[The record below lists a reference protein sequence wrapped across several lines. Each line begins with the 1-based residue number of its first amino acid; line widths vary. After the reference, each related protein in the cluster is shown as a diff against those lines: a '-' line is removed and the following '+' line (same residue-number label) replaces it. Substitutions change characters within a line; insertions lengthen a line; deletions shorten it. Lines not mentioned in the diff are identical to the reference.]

1 MPILSDKN
9 HFEAIKVMSLCLL
22 FTALWLMSLLRVEGQ
37 QQPSLQQGM
46 GVVADTGEWVIV
58 PPVYEGDTLYFLLDR
73 NSPNI
78 TFREFYALK
87 NDRYPHYK
95 WLLKSAACKYE
106 NESIEFA
113 FYCFQGPKKKI
124 GAYYHIERK
133 PLSFLD
139 SITYHDEHWLMYH
152 DRSLLK
158 MVTTFEMTGPVLAP
172 KARILDKGTISNDS
186 ITMYEVILDWREP
199 TQENDYIDG
208 DLINADSI
216 GQKSF

>member
-1 MPILSDKN
+1 MNSILPLT
-9 HFEAIKVMSLCLL
+9 VLL
-22 FTALWLMSLLRVEGQ
+22 LVSLLRVEGQ
-37 QQPSLQQGM
+37 RQPSLPQCM
-46 GVVADTGEWVIV
+46 SIVADTGEWVIV

-124 GAYYHIERK
+124 GAYYHIERE

-172 KARILDKGTISNDS
+172 KARILDKGTISDDS

>member
-1 MPILSDKN
+1 MLSIHHFLFIIL
-9 HFEAIKVMSLCLL
+9 L
-22 FTALWLMSLLRVEGQ
+22 LMSLLHVEGL
-37 QQPSLQQGM
+37 QQPSLQPCM
-46 GVVADTGEWVIV
+46 SVVADTGEWVIV
-58 PPVYEGDTLYFLLDR
+58 PLVYEGDTLYFLLDR

-78 TFREFYALK
+78 VFEEFYAFDS
-87 NDRYPHYK
+87 DRYPHYE

-113 FYCFQGPKKKI
+113 FYCFQRPKKKI
-124 GAYYHIERK
+124 GAHYCIERK

-158 MVTTFEMTGPVLAP
+158 MVNTFEMTGPVLAP